1 MTTPSVPPGKQPES
15 SEQGAVSDSQLPEDL
30 RPEATDLLKNAED
43 PETPSGAQA
52 PDDSGLSDNARQHAG
67 QVSEPTTEMAPSDDP
82 GITEPS
88 G

>member
-1 MTTPSVPPGKQPES
+1 MNTEPSDPAGEQSEAPG
-15 SEQGAVSDSQLPEDL
+15 GIADSQLPEDL
-30 RPEATDLLKNAED
+30 RPESTDLLKNADD
-43 PETPSGAQA
+43 PEAPKGAQA
-52 PDDSGLSDNARQHAG
+52 PDDSGLSDNERQHAG